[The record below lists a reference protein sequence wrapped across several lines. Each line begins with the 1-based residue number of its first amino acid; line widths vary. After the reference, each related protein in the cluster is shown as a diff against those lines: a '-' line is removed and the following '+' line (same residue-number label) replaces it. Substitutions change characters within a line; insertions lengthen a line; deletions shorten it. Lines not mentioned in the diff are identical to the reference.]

1 MAKRHDKS
9 KEKQPAAD
17 TGSQPGEVAATG
29 TNLSPDA
36 NPSADSQ
43 PATPST
49 ALAPVAEETLDS
61 DSPALQALA
70 FYDAKARDE
79 AQAAAERAAA
89 ASLRLARLRGFAR
102 KSFNVASDMTGRMA
116 VTSVLKIAAGSFVV
130 GAGLSAV
137 WGAAIAVGA
146 AAVGSAAYTYTRET
160 YTEWRARQAAGE
172 QVTFFNVLR
181 NSQQGQQ
188 RLRRTLTSLACGVA
202 FGALGAWA
210 MQSDFAHTL
219 MSKAGNLLGLGGA
232 GQAAGAVAHAAAA
245 PAPLPAADIASAVV
259 PGDTE
264 ALRAT
269 AAAVAATAHHSAAEA
284 VAGVTLDA
292 DVSPL
297 HAAPGLDA
305 AHEAVH
311 AAGQQAAVSP
321 LTAALAQAGIP
332 DADSVSAQALKDAAH
347 NVLRDHSIAAAER
360 VDMARALAQEAAHRG
375 NEQAATFLS
384 DLHKVEAALGLHA
397 SVDAPAVPDV
407 AAAPAP
413 AADIAGAG
421 ATGADS
427 ATASVAETAAPTIA
441 PAVAPTVAPAVATV
455 APLGD
460 IDLTPAATPAV
471 AATVDAVTGTQTFA
485 LNEAAAAPVAGMNAQ
500 FTQAAA
506 WCSVSFEGSA
516 VTGADCYTVRPTM
529 GGNDYVLFVDAADTQ
544 RQVAVSLAADSVTV
558 STDSMLQESVV
569 SEGIS
574 TLQAAPR
581 VTVSFR
587 GL

>member
-1 MAKRHDKS
+1 MAKKHDKS

-17 TGSQPGEVAATG
+17 AGSQPGEVAATG
-29 TNLSPDA
+29 TNLSPEA

-43 PATPST
+43 PAAPST
-49 ALAPVAEETLDS
+49 ALAPVAEEAPDS

-160 YTEWRARQAAGE
+160 YSEWRARQAAGE

-232 GQAAGAVAHAAAA
+232 GQTAGAVAHAAAA

-284 VAGVTLDA
+284 AAGVTLDA

-311 AAGQQAAVSP
+311 AAGQQAAATP
-321 LTAALAQAGIP
+321 LTAALAQAGIA

-347 NVLRDHSIAAAER
+347 NILRDHSIAAAER

-384 DLHKVEAALGLHA
+384 DLHKVEAALGLQA
-397 SVDAPAVPDV
+397 GVDAPAVHDV
-407 AAAPAP
+407 AAAPA
-413 AADIAGAG
+413 ADLAGAG

-427 ATASVAETAAPTIA
+427 AAASVAETAAPEVA
-441 PAVAPTVAPAVATV
+441 PAVAPTVAPV